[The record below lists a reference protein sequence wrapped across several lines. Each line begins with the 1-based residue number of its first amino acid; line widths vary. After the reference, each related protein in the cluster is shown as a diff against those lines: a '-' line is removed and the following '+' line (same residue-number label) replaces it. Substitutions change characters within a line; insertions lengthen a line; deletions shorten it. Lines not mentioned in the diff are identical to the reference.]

1 MHSGRKRCLTTV
13 RPVRTPCFN
22 ERGSRWGWYAAAAA
36 IMWGLKYHYSVS
48 GADQLDWILG
58 PTAGLVG
65 WLEGVSY
72 TRMAGMGYV
81 RGDHRIIIAPAC
93 AGLNFMIMAF
103 GLTSVTGF
111 RHWRRF
117 DHRMLWLVGML
128 AGAYLC
134 TLGVN
139 TLRIH
144 LSTRLFDRE
153 LAMGWLSPER
163 LHRMAG
169 IGVYFGSLWLYYT
182 GMRNIM
188 KRRATLTCPPSPGY
202 PGAATART
210 PLGWYWMGALGVPLV
225 HRIYRD
231 QRLPD
236 AEHCLTVILVSL
248 IMWAGVAAIRRGLL
262 SGLKARDTAR
272 AKQEGEGSGTARPW
286 GTRINKDK
294 IIRTNH
300 ATQNSDRGRR
310 TGYRRYHPICAGD
323 RRVRAAG
330 GGCRRAGA

>member
-1 MHSGRKRCLTTV
+1 MPSNRKNCLRTV
-13 RPVRTPCFN
+13 RPACLNQWP
-22 ERGSRWGWYAAAAA
+22 SLWGWYAAAAV

-58 PTAGLVG
+58 PTARLVE
-65 WLEGVSY
+65 WLQGVPY
-72 TRMAGMGYV
+72 IRTDTMGYM
-81 RGDHRIIIAPAC
+81 RADHRIIIAPAC

-128 AGAYLC
+128 ASAYLC

-144 LSTRLFDRE
+144 LSTRLFDRD
-153 LAMGWLSPER
+153 LAVGWLTPER

-188 KRRATLTCPPSPGY
+188 SHRATHTCHLSPGT
-202 PGAATART
+202 PGAVMART
-210 PLGWYWMGALGVPLV
+210 PLIGYWMGALGVPLV

-236 AEHCLTVILVSL
+236 AEHCLTVVLLSL
-248 IMWAGVAAIRRGLL
+248 IMWGVVAAGRRGLL
-262 SGLKARDTAR
+262 TGLKARNAAR
-272 AKQEGEGSGTARPW
+272 AKQEGIAPVRP
-286 GTRINKDK
+286 D
-294 IIRTNH
+294 H
-300 ATQNSDRGRR
+300 EAAAS
-310 TGYRRYHPICAGD
+310 TGIQ
-323 RRVRAAG
+323 
-330 GGCRRAGA
+330 